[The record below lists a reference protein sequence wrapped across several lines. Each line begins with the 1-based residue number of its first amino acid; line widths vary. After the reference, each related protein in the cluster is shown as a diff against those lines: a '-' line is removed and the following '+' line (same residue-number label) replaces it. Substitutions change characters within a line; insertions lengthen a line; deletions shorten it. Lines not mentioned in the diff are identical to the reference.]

1 MEVQPGTKATR
12 GLSVVGEDV
21 PGNSSAS
28 VDGRDGFLGG
38 MKRALCWSVSPQM
51 PCALGMTSV
60 QSRDV
65 CAEKVLLSS
74 SQAVGLSQVLAVCS
88 AL

>member
-1 MEVQPGTKATR
+1 MEVQPGTKAT
-12 GLSVVGEDV
+12 GSLSVVGGDV
-21 PGNSSAS
+21 PRSSSAF
-28 VDGRDGFLGG
+28 VDGRDEYLGG

-51 PCALGMTSV
+51 PRALGMTSV
-60 QSRDV
+60 QSRDI

-74 SQAVGLSQVLAVCS
+74 SQAVGLSQVLAVRS